1 MNDEKSILDLLK
13 NVHNKFKELEVILT
27 CINYKKEEGKKLEEI
42 IGKIKNYC
50 DEEIKV
56 NVITYDE
63 SQIAYNI
70 FNYMN
75 LFYKD

>member
-42 IGKIKNYC
+42 IGKIKKYC